1 MVQHIE
7 DKLVK
12 DLMTYG
18 VITVP
23 EYVTVAE
30 VIQVL
35 VEGHVRGVAVVSETN
50 EPKGIISEKD
60 IAKAFGRDFNLV
72 TAKEIMSS
80 PVVSVGMDTKIRD
93 AASLMREKG
102 FSRLL
107 VVDDKEVLRG
117 ILSFTD
123 IINEIM
129 EIVRKG

>member
-1 MVQHIE
+1 
-7 DKLVK
+7 
-12 DLMTYG
+12 
-18 VITVP
+18 
-23 EYVTVAE
+23 
-30 VIQVL
+30 
-35 VEGHVRGVAVVSETN
+35 VAVVSETN